1 MASGCSHVEFL
12 LHAVLIPSSLSC
24 SATLNLGETISV
36 GGQLEWDAAQRE
48 LVGRR
53 VLAEQPLDFHANKD
67 VAVSVASQ
75 LGIPQLSQRVLRE
88 AFGGTLLP
96 LPILLLRLANAWPV
110 ESALAVHQAATAHV
124 QRDRAQPCVST
135 TFWMRTAVSAPKKQ
149 CDILTWGS
157 RCSHRCVRA

>member
-1 MASGCSHVEFL
+1 M
-12 LHAVLIPSSLSC
+12 
-24 SATLNLGETISV
+24 
-36 GGQLEWDAAQRE
+36 
-48 LVGRR
+48 
-53 VLAEQPLDFHANKD
+53 AEQPLDFHANKD

-124 QRDRAQPCVST
+124 QRST
-135 TFWMRTAVSAPKKQ
+135 CITGTVCAIV
-149 CDILTWGS
+149 L
-157 RCSHRCVRA
+157 SHAYPQFFG